1 MIIKVCGMT
10 DAENITAVEHLGA
23 DMIGMVFYPQSP
35 RYVQMVRSRAG
46 SMPDYSRERLDQLQ
60 RHLDDGAAPM
70 QKPAHVPRV
79 GVFVDDMPQNIVTR
93 VYNYG
98 LDYVQLH
105 GDESRIT
112 CDNLR
117 RTIDPDIRPG
127 LRIIKA
133 IPVADARDIDRW
145 REYDGAVDMLL
156 FDTRSDS
163 VGGSGNRFD
172 WTLLDRYDGDIP
184 FLLGGGIGP
193 DDVDRVRAFHHPQF
207 VGHSVPGHHGF
218 CQSCGLTDILRSSCG
233 DIFKDQLLS
242 DPAAQADHDMLQHLS
257 FCLKHIILLRQGH
270 SIAGSSHTGRNNG
283 DRIYRLHIRQYMKQ
297 DGMARL
303 VIRRDLFLFLRDHPA
318 FLFHT
323 DTDLDKCTLDILL
336 HDEHAV
342 VLGRQYGS
350 FIQKAF
356 QLSAGKTGCRLGD
369 LVKIHILSQ
378 RFVFGMYL

>member
-1 MIIKVCGMT
+1 
-10 DAENITAVEHLGA
+10 
-23 DMIGMVFYPQSP
+23 
-35 RYVQMVRSRAG
+35 
-46 SMPDYSRERLDQLQ
+46 
-60 RHLDDGAAPM
+60 
-70 QKPAHVPRV
+70 
-79 GVFVDDMPQNIVTR
+79 MPQNIVTR

-207 VGHSVPGHHGF
+207 VGIDLNSRFETQPGIK
-218 CQSCGLTDILRSSCG
+218 DI
-233 DIFKDQLLS
+233 
-242 DPAAQADHDMLQHLS
+242 H
-257 FCLKHIILLRQGH
+257 LLRNF
-270 SIAGSSHTGRNNG
+270 INAIRN
-283 DRIYRLHIRQYMKQ
+283 
-297 DGMARL
+297 
-303 VIRRDLFLFLRDHPA
+303 
-318 FLFHT
+318 
-323 DTDLDKCTLDILL
+323 
-336 HDEHAV
+336 E
-342 VLGRQYGS
+342 
-350 FIQKAF
+350 
-356 QLSAGKTGCRLGD
+356 
-369 LVKIHILSQ
+369 
-378 RFVFGMYL
+378 

>member
-10 DAENITAVEHLGA
+10 DAENITAVEHLGV

-60 RHLDDGAAPM
+60 RHLDDGAAPV

-133 IPVADARDIDRW
+133 IPVADAHDIDRW
-145 REYDGAVDMLL
+145 HEYDGAVDMLL
-156 FDTRSDS
+156 FDTARPLRRRHSLPA
-163 VGGSGNRFD
+163 R
-172 WTLLDRYDGDIP
+172 WRY
-184 FLLGGGIGP
+184 
-193 DDVDRVRAFHHPQF
+193 RARR
-207 VGHSVPGHHGF
+207 
-218 CQSCGLTDILRSSCG
+218 C
-233 DIFKDQLLS
+233 
-242 DPAAQADHDMLQHLS
+242 
-257 FCLKHIILLRQGH
+257 RQG
-270 SIAGSSHTGRNNG
+270 
-283 DRIYRLHIRQYMKQ
+283 
-297 DGMARL
+297 ARL
-303 VIRRDLFLFLRDHPA
+303 PPSPV
-318 FLFHT
+318 
-323 DTDLDKCTLDILL
+323 
-336 HDEHAV
+336 
-342 VLGRQYGS
+342 
-350 FIQKAF
+350 
-356 QLSAGKTGCRLGD
+356 CRHRPQQQ
-369 LVKIHILSQ
+369 V
-378 RFVFGMYL
+378 

>member
-1 MIIKVCGMT
+1 MIIKVCGIT

-60 RHLDDGAAPM
+60 RHLDDGAAPV

-98 LDYVQLH
+98 LNYVQLH

-133 IPVADARDIDRW
+133 IPVAEARDIDRW
-145 REYDGAVDMLL
+145 HEYDGAVDMLL
-156 FDTRSDS
+156 FDTRS
-163 VGGSGNRFD
+163 
-172 WTLLDRYDGDIP
+172 
-184 FLLGGGIGP
+184 GIGP

-207 VGHSVPGHHGF
+207 AGIDLNSRFETQPGIK
-218 CQSCGLTDILRSSCG
+218 DI
-233 DIFKDQLLS
+233 
-242 DPAAQADHDMLQHLS
+242 H
-257 FCLKHIILLRQGH
+257 LLRNF
-270 SIAGSSHTGRNNG
+270 INAIRN
-283 DRIYRLHIRQYMKQ
+283 
-297 DGMARL
+297 
-303 VIRRDLFLFLRDHPA
+303 
-318 FLFHT
+318 
-323 DTDLDKCTLDILL
+323 
-336 HDEHAV
+336 E
-342 VLGRQYGS
+342 
-350 FIQKAF
+350 
-356 QLSAGKTGCRLGD
+356 
-369 LVKIHILSQ
+369 
-378 RFVFGMYL
+378 

>member
-60 RHLDDGAAPM
+60 RHLDDGAAPV

-117 RTIDPDIRPG
+117 RTIDPDIRPE

-133 IPVADARDIDRW
+133 IPVADAHDIDRW

-172 WTLLDRYDGDIP
+172 WTLLDRYDGNIP

-193 DDVDRVRAFHHPQF
+193 DDVDRVRAFHHPKFAGIDLNSRFETQ
-207 VGHSVPGHHGF
+207 PGIK
-218 CQSCGLTDILRSSCG
+218 DI
-233 DIFKDQLLS
+233 
-242 DPAAQADHDMLQHLS
+242 H
-257 FCLKHIILLRQGH
+257 LLRNF
-270 SIAGSSHTGRNNG
+270 INAIRN
-283 DRIYRLHIRQYMKQ
+283 
-297 DGMARL
+297 
-303 VIRRDLFLFLRDHPA
+303 
-318 FLFHT
+318 
-323 DTDLDKCTLDILL
+323 
-336 HDEHAV
+336 E
-342 VLGRQYGS
+342 
-350 FIQKAF
+350 
-356 QLSAGKTGCRLGD
+356 
-369 LVKIHILSQ
+369 
-378 RFVFGMYL
+378 

>member
-79 GVFVDDMPQNIVTR
+79 GVF
-93 VYNYG
+93 
-98 LDYVQLH
+98 DYVQLH

-207 VGHSVPGHHGF
+207 VGIDLNSRFETQPGIK
-218 CQSCGLTDILRSSCG
+218 DI
-233 DIFKDQLLS
+233 
-242 DPAAQADHDMLQHLS
+242 H
-257 FCLKHIILLRQGH
+257 LLRNF
-270 SIAGSSHTGRNNG
+270 INAIRN
-283 DRIYRLHIRQYMKQ
+283 
-297 DGMARL
+297 
-303 VIRRDLFLFLRDHPA
+303 
-318 FLFHT
+318 
-323 DTDLDKCTLDILL
+323 
-336 HDEHAV
+336 E
-342 VLGRQYGS
+342 
-350 FIQKAF
+350 
-356 QLSAGKTGCRLGD
+356 
-369 LVKIHILSQ
+369 
-378 RFVFGMYL
+378 